1 LDSYS
6 VESENFLLIFFAPS
20 PFPSPRWGEGGGE
33 GKFQIFLAR
42 IYLGFEIWN
51 LGFEV
56 ERVLVTDGHWRKT
69 LALVRSLGRK
79 GIHVTVGER
88 TFLNTSFFSKYCSR
102 RLVYPSARRYPDQF
116 IEFIIKEIKKNR
128 YECLFPMEEETLL
141 LLAKHQS
148 EISNYTH
155 LLIPNLKKIEFVRDK
170 GNLIRFAQTH
180 GIPTPKTFYDPP
192 TPEPCKVQ
200 GSGPVPNVVQE
211 SPAFDVVQG
220 LASQVD
226 SIPLPAIIKPRISSG
241 SFGIA
246 YVKKREDLVPFY
258 QRIHTRYPFP
268 LIQEWIPDG
277 GGTFG
282 FSALFDEASN
292 VKAAFVHKKLRM
304 YPVQGGPSTL
314 REGIEHPQVM
324 ELGLSL
330 LRSLNWVGVAMAEFK
345 VDPRDGIPKLMEVN
359 PRFWGSLHLAIVSG
373 VDFPY
378 LILKMALGEVFAPVL
393 HYSVGK
399 CCRWLLFGDILHF
412 LTNPR
417 RFHLRPSFFHF
428 FEPHTSYDIISK
440 DDPLPVLGAMAT
452 FFTFLYDPEMK
463 RFLERR

>member
-1 LDSYS
+1 L
-6 VESENFLLIFFAPS
+6 VF
-20 PFPSPRWGEGGGE
+20 G
-33 GKFQIFLAR
+33 
-42 IYLGFEIWN
+42 IYLGLEIWN

-79 GIHVTVGER
+79 GVHVTVGER

-102 RLVYPSARRYPDQF
+102 GLVYPSPRRYPDQF
-116 IEFIIKEIKKNR
+116 IEFIIKEVKKNK

-141 LLAKHQS
+141 LLAKHRS
-148 EISNYTH
+148 EISKYTH
-155 LLIPNLKKIEFVRDK
+155 LLISNPQKIEFVRDK
-170 GNLIRFAQTH
+170 GKLLRFAESH
-180 GIPTPKTFYDPP
+180 GVPIPKTIYSLEN
-192 TPEPCKVQ
+192 PEPDMVQ
-200 GSGPVPNVVQE
+200 G
-211 SPAFDVVQG
+211 PAV
-220 LASQVD
+220 
-226 SIPLPAIIKPRISSG
+226 IKPRISSG

-246 YVKKREDLVPFY
+246 YVKRREDLVPFY
-258 QRIHTRYPFP
+258 QRIHRRYPFP
-268 LIQEWIPDG
+268 LVQEWIPDG

-292 VKAAFVHKKLRM
+292 AKAAFVHKKLRM
-304 YPVQGGPSTL
+304 YPVEGGPSTL
-314 REGIEHPQVM
+314 REGVEHPQVM

-378 LILKMALGEVFAPVL
+378 LILKMARGEGFAPVL
-393 HYSVGK
+393 HYPVGQR
-399 CCRWLLFGDILHF
+399 CRWLLFGDILHF

-417 RFHLRPSFFHF
+417 RFHLHPSFFRF
-428 FEPHTSYDIISK
+428 FEPNTSDDILSK
-440 DDPLPVLGAMAT
+440 EDPLPVLGAMAT

-463 RFLERR
+463 RFLEKR